1 MKKLIDIVLLTSAL
15 LVLILSYQ
23 EPCYDNNN
31 INCKSCIN
39 KSYCCR
45 IYKTIW
51 TIDLPCC
58 LEITDELKRKNHII
72 YEIKKPKLK
81 YKFRFSQ

>member
-1 MKKLIDIVLLTSAL
+1 MNGNNKIRNYISDINNVK
-15 LVLILSYQ
+15 I
-23 EPCYDNNN
+23 YDTYTLCKNNN

-51 TIDLPCC
+51 TINLPCC